1 MKKLIPIVLASFC
14 AVSIYAQEWK
24 NDLNIAK
31 TLAEKTN
38 KEILL
43 VFSGSDWC
51 APCKKLE
58 KEIWNS
64 TDFQEYAEE
73 HYIMVKADFP
83 RKKANRLSEYQQE
96 KNNEL
101 AGKYNPQGFFPLVLR
116 MDAKGKIIGK
126 TGYKSLEPAA
136 YIELLESL

>member
-1 MKKLIPIVLASFC
+1 MKILISLSLSIFC
-14 AVSIYAQEWK
+14 ALSIQAQDWTS
-24 NDLNIAK
+24 DLNIAK
-31 TLAEKTN
+31 ALAGKTN

-51 APCKKLE
+51 APCMKLE

-64 TDFQEYAEE
+64 MDFQKYAEE
-73 HYIMVKADFP
+73 HYILVKADFP
-83 RKKANRLSEYQQE
+83 KKKANRLSKYQQD

-101 AGKYNPQGFFPLVLR
+101 AGKYNPNGYFPLVLR
-116 MDAKGKIIGK
+116 LDAKGQIIGK
-126 TGYKSLEPAA
+126 TGYKSLDPAA